1 MTWTRRKF
9 IKAGL
14 LAGFGF
20 ILLDSFWLEK
30 YFIETNDFNLGQA
43 TDDNFDLK
51 VIQISDLHLQTLN
64 GQLKRLAKNIN
75 EQKPD
80 LILITGDSV
89 DTKKNVFV
97 LNQFLG
103 LIHNDI
109 KKFAILGNWE
119 YWGGVD
125 LEELRQSY
133 SLNNCELLINN
144 SRQLTLKN
152 KTISITGIDDY
163 VGGNADI
170 DLALKEFKQS
180 DYHIILNHCPEYGDI
195 IAEKLKGKIN
205 YDFMLSGHTH
215 GGQINIFGFVPFKPQ
230 GSGNY
235 LKGWYNDKNIYVSKG
250 IGTSIFPARFM
261 AKAEIA
267 VFKML
272 T

>member
-1 MTWTRRKF
+1 MPWTRRNF

-14 LAGFGF
+14 LAGFSF
-20 ILLDSFWLEK
+20 ILLDSFWLET
-30 YFIETNDFNLGQA
+30 YFIETNDFNLGKA
-43 TDDNFDLK
+43 TDNNYDFK

-80 LILITGDSV
+80 LIVITGDSV
-89 DTKKNVFV
+89 DNKKNGFV

-119 YWGGVD
+119 YWGSVD
-125 LEELRQSY
+125 LEDLRLTY
-133 SLNNCELLINN
+133 SANNCELLINN
-144 SRQLTLKN
+144 SQQITLNN
-152 KTISITGIDDY
+152 KTVSITGVDDY
-163 VGGNADI
+163 VGGSADI
-170 DLALKEFKQS
+170 DTALREYIPS
-180 DYHIILNHCPEYGDI
+180 DYHIILNHCPEYGDV
-195 IAEKLKGKIN
+195 IADKLKGKFR

-215 GGQINIFGFVPFKPQ
+215 GGQINVFGFVPFIPQ

-235 LKGWYNDKNIYVSKG
+235 LRGWYKDKDIYVSKG
-250 IGTSIFPARFM
+250 IGTSIIPARFM
-261 AKAEIA
+261 AKSEIA
-267 VFKML
+267 VFKLL